1 MPQLTFL
8 PHNLLLSKIISF
20 IIPLSQWKRSFYI
33 LSEYVS
39 GAVLEIVVLRWGK
52 LNMFMYQT
60 ENLTDGAR
68 MFKVAAEDGTLSRV
82 QVSYSKL
89 LEEATKLKF

>member
-1 MPQLTFL
+1 
-8 PHNLLLSKIISF
+8 
-20 IIPLSQWKRSFYI
+20 
-33 LSEYVS
+33 
-39 GAVLEIVVLRWGK
+39 
-52 LNMFMYQT
+52 MFMYQT